1 MKQTRSTKPNPRSV
15 PRTQADVDRAYAK
28 GTTDGCNLA
37 MAIFLTV
44 IVDKFGGHDW
54 VPDIWEHCSKLSA
67 EIKEHRVNLF
77 DLVNVLEEEY
87 GIEFK

>member
-1 MKQTRSTKPNPRSV
+1 MKTKKNPRNK
-15 PRTQADVDRAYAK
+15 PATQADVDKAYAK

-44 IVDKFGGHDW
+44 IVDKFNGKDW
-54 VPDIWEHCSKLSA
+54 VPEIWQHCSKLSE

-77 DLVNVLEEEY
+77 DLVSVLEKEY
-87 GIEFK
+87 DIEIK

>member
-44 IVDKFGGHDW
+44 LCDKFNGADW
-54 VPDIWEHCSKLSA
+54 IPDIWEASNKLSL

-77 DLVNVLEEEY
+77 DLVSVLEEEY
-87 GIEFK
+87 DIEIK

>member
-1 MKQTRSTKPNPRSV
+1 MKTVNPKRR
-15 PRTQADVDRAYAK
+15 PATQADVDRAYAK
-28 GTTDGCNLA
+28 GTKDGCNLA

-44 IVDKFGGHDW
+44 IVDKFNGQEW
-54 VPDIWEHCSKLSA
+54 VPDIWKECAKLSQ

-87 GIEFK
+87 GIELH

>member
-1 MKQTRSTKPNPRSV
+1 MATKTKKNPRNR

-44 IVDKFGGHDW
+44 LVDKFNGKDW
-54 VPDIWEHCSKLSA
+54 IPDVWDACNKLSQ

-87 GIEFK
+87 GVEIR

>member
-1 MKQTRSTKPNPRSV
+1 MMKTNPKRR
-15 PRTQADVDRAYAK
+15 PATQQDVDRAYAK

-44 IVDKFGGHDW
+44 IVDKFNGKDW
-54 VPDIWEHCSKLSA
+54 VPDIWEACSKLSQ

-77 DLVNVLEEEY
+77 DLVNVLEAEY
-87 GIEFK
+87 DIEIK

>member
-1 MKQTRSTKPNPRSV
+1 MATKKNPRNR
-15 PRTQADVDRAYAK
+15 PRTQADVDKAYAK

-44 IVDKFGGHDW
+44 IVDKFGRHDW

-87 GIEFK
+87 GIEIK

>member
-1 MKQTRSTKPNPRSV
+1 MKTKTNPRNR
-15 PRTQADVDRAYAK
+15 PATKADVDKAYAK
-28 GTTDGCNLA
+28 GCNEGCNLA

-44 IVDKFGGHDW
+44 IVDKFNGKDW
-54 VPDIWEHCSKLSA
+54 VPDIWEACNKLST

-87 GIEFK
+87 DIEIR